1 GRRPSRGDGDGW
13 QRRLPRDRWV
23 GQKGTLLSAATA
35 PALAPTRRPAPSP
48 CASHPVPG
56 PAPRDPRPAI
66 RASRSSPSAHPGRP
80 QPHPAPRT
88 RAPGGASWARLPARP
103 PARPRREPSPEEAE
117 EERPPRP
124 APRSRPEDA
133 RRGRSLRSRPWPSSR
148 VSLAAR
154 PRPPPPAPGP
164 RSRALAVLPADR
176 APAAPAAPAADQG
189 SWCLCQLNG
198 AADLEVSEADI
209 ISTVEFNHTG
219 ELLATGDKGGRVVIF
234 QREPESK
241 NAPHS
246 QGEYD
251 VYSTF
256 QSHEP
261 EFDYLKSLEIEEK
274 INKIKWL
281 PQQNAA
287 HSLLSTNDKTIK
299 LWKITERDKRP
310 EGYNLKDEEGKLKD
324 LSTVTSLQVPVL
336 KPMDLMVEVSP
347 RRIFANG
354 HTYHINSISVNS
366 DCETYMSADDLRIN
380 LWHLAITDRSFN
392 IVDIK
397 PANMEDLTEVI
408 TASEFHPHH
417 CNLFVYSSSKGS
429 LRLCDMRAAALCD
442 KHSKLFEEPED
453 PSNRSF
459 FSEIISSVSDVKF
472 SHSGRYMLT
481 RDYLTVKVWDLNMEA
496 RPIET
501 YQVHD
506 YLRSK
511 LCSLYENDCIFDKF
525 ECAWNGSDSVIM
537 TGAYNN
543 FFRMFDRN
551 TKRDVT
557 LEASRESSKP
567 RAVLKPRR
575 VCVGGKRRRDDI
587 SVDSLDFTKK
597 ILHTAWHPA
606 ENIIA
611 IAATNNLYIFQDKV
625 NSDMH

>member
-1 GRRPSRGDGDGW
+1 MGKRRGGGIPA
-13 QRRLPRDRWV
+13 
-23 GQKGTLLSAATA
+23 KGPAECPPGATA
-35 PALAPTRRPAPSP
+35 RR
-48 CASHPVPG
+48 
-56 PAPRDPRPAI
+56 
-66 RASRSSPSAHPGRP
+66 
-80 QPHPAPRT
+80 
-88 RAPGGASWARLPARP
+88 
-103 PARPRREPSPEEAE
+103 
-117 EERPPRP
+117 
-124 APRSRPEDA
+124 
-133 RRGRSLRSRPWPSSR
+133 
-148 VSLAAR
+148 
-154 PRPPPPAPGP
+154 
-164 RSRALAVLPADR
+164 
-176 APAAPAAPAADQG
+176 
-189 SWCLCQLNG
+189 N
-198 AADLEVSEADI
+198 ADI

-324 LSTVTSLQVPVL
+324 LSTVTSLQGHRLLPSSVPPSL
-336 KPMDLMVEVSP
+336 KLGSSP
-347 RRIFANG
+347 SGCGRGKRQRRNEEIGGAGGFNHSFKVTQQGQNQSQEAVQRRVFANG